1 MKTEPSRF
9 PAPFSPPRETV
20 AKILILACCA
30 AVSFAEDSSPRVGPP
45 AERIPAASQDA
56 VYDRPIRG
64 GASAEA
70 EAEAER
76 FVWHGNHEEPL
87 TILGADRPLTR
98 RYIAQY
104 SSAGGAK
111 WLEAV
116 MRRGEKYL
124 PLIRAEA
131 AARGLPPELAYL
143 PVIESAFNAQAVS
156 KSGAAGLWQFMRNS
170 IAPFGIRVDDWVD
183 ERRDF
188 WKSTDAA
195 FRKLEENYRYFG
207 DWPLALAAY
216 NAGLGAVRRAAAKA
230 GVNDYWTLSEKGYL
244 KAETVHY
251 VPKFLA
257 AASVL
262 GRAGRMGVDLGWP
275 EDPRWTRVN
284 VGRTV
289 DLGLLAEK
297 AQVDPAPLRSANLE
311 LRYGVTPPD
320 KNYFLKVRAEDAAK
334 IEETL
339 ARKDLQLIRYY
350 FHIVRS
356 GDTLSGLSQHYGVS
370 VSMIEKSNPGLQ
382 ARYLKIG
389 AKILVPAF
397 KEVGP
402 YERERPVDSSV
413 AFTGRHLVKKGETL
427 WSLALAYDV
436 DPEALAEAN
445 GMELSAILREG
456 RELKTPIRK
465 AEAQ

>member
-1 MKTEPSRF
+1 MRGYAAGF
-9 PAPFSPPRETV
+9 
-20 AKILILACCA
+20 LILCVAF
-30 AVSFAEDSSPRVGPP
+30 VSYAEDSVARSGGTT
-45 AERIPAASQDA
+45 ERIAAKN
-56 VYDRPIRG
+56 VVGETYDRPIRG
-64 GASAEA
+64 GSSKELAGAEDSS
-70 EAEAER
+70 R
-76 FVWHGNHEEPL
+76 FAWHGYHDEPL
-87 TILGADRPLTR
+87 LIDGVDRALTQ
-98 RYIAQY
+98 RYITQY

-124 PLIRAEA
+124 PLVRAEA

-143 PVIESAFNAQAVS
+143 PVIESAYSATAVS

-170 IAPFGIRVDDWVD
+170 VSPFGIRIDDWVD

-207 DWPLALAAY
+207 DWPMALAAY
-216 NAGLGAVRRAAAKA
+216 NAGLGALKRASAKA
-230 GVNDYWTLSEKGYL
+230 GTNDYWTLCEKGYL
-244 KAETVHY
+244 KTETVHY
-251 VPKFLA
+251 VPKLLA
-257 AASVL
+257 AATVL
-262 GRAGRMGVDLGWP
+262 GRAGRFGIDLGWP
-275 EDPRWTRVN
+275 EDPKWTRVD

-289 DLGLLAEK
+289 DLSLLAEK
-297 AQVDPAPLRSANLE
+297 AGIDAARLRSGNLE

-320 KNYFLKVRAEDAAK
+320 KSYQLKVRADDAALV
-334 IEETL
+334 EATL

-350 FHIVRS
+350 FHVIRS
-356 GDTLSGLSQHYGVS
+356 GDTLSALSRHYGVS
-370 VSMIEKSNPGLQ
+370 VDMIVRSNPGLD
-382 ARYLKIG
+382 ARFLKLG
-389 AKILVPAF
+389 SRVLVPAF

-402 YERERPVDSSV
+402 YERVKTIDSTIV
-413 AFTGRHLVKKGETL
+413 FAGTHLVKKGETL
-427 WSLALAYDV
+427 WSIALAYEV

-445 GMELSAILREG
+445 GMELSSTLREG